1 MGLKTYDYIVTLKP
15 NVNYKAVDLISQL
28 LIFIAIIISVYVTVS
43 LNGWRNQLIPG
54 LLALVLIAGWVFT
67 RITKG
72 KYSKTLLVAG
82 IALLLAARSLEMY
95 PQGVW
100 ALVAYAVAGILEW
113 QIKFKQ
119 EIGFDEEGIAIN
131 SFPKKKYEW
140 HEVSNVVLKDDI
152 ITVDLYNNKII
163 QREID
168 SEIDEETEKEFNH
181 FCRSHLLSV

>member
-15 NVNYKAVDLISQL
+15 NVNYKAVDLVSQL
-28 LIFIAIIISVYVTVS
+28 LIFIAIILAVYYAAMQT
-43 LNGWRNQLIPG
+43 NWRDQLLMGVLAAG
-54 LLALVLIAGWVFT
+54 LLGGWFFT
-67 RITKG
+67 RHMNG
-72 KYSKTLLVAG
+72 KYSKTLAFSG
-82 IALLLAARSLEMY
+82 IALFIVARNTGMTNN
-95 PQGVW
+95 
-100 ALVAYAVAGILEW
+100 ALWILIAYAVAGLLEW

-119 EIGFDEEGIAIN
+119 EIGFDEEGITLN
-131 SFPKKKYEW
+131 SFPKKYYPW

-168 SEIDEETEKEFNH
+168 SEIDEETEVEFNQ